1 MLAFFFRVR
10 WSHPEG
16 MLRAASFR
24 AWIDGALDSTFLA
37 LLEERNDIL
46 GIQFSYL
53 KENKVK
59 VTLEF
64 SPCR

>member
-1 MLAFFFRVR
+1 
-10 WSHPEG
+10 

-53 KENKVK
+53 KENKAKGTITTRSLVMNLVQK
-59 VTLEF
+59 GGDKSSRTH
-64 SPCR
+64 